1 MDLYRAYHFVWYVLG
16 VQTRV
21 EIIEL
26 RREHTDN
33 STVITD
39 NNNCNSVDYRSSDS
53 LWQRLN
59 NIVCYCDSP
68 AVKFNVNSSRPSA
81 THTGIIHLQ
90 HQPAASVKRKS
101 FFMPKITNKQPKA
114 SDTHNQFVQPWP
126 NQNVSKFIS
135 SYICVLI
142 YLPN

>member
-26 RREHTDN
+26 SHEHTDN

-53 LWQRLN
+53 LTT
-59 NIVCYCDSP
+59 S
-68 AVKFNVNSSRPSA
+68 SA
-81 THTGIIHLQ
+81 TATVQPSSSTSTHPDHQQLTPASSISSISQ

-101 FFMPKITNKQPKA
+101 FFMPKITNKQSKA
-114 SDTHNQFVQPWP
+114 SDTHNHFVQPWP